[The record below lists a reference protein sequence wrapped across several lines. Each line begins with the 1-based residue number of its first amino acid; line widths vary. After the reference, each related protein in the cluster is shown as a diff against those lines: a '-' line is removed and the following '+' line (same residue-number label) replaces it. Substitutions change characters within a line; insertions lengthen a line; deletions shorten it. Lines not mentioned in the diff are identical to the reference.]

1 MSTRQTSKKKDWRI
15 FSLTVGICTIIFI
28 MIWKLFML
36 QIVSGAQYAREVE
49 NQHVQSVP
57 SLAERG
63 TIYFQKKNG
72 DLVSG
77 AMQQTGYKI
86 TVNPAKIT
94 EERRTMIVDT
104 VLEFVPGERDILL
117 EQVSKTGD
125 TYEELAMKVS
135 EEVVQKIKER
145 DIPELSFYRE
155 KWRIYPGITLAAHT
169 LGFLGYQDHEFLGRY
184 GIERTY
190 DNVLS
195 DRGKG
200 LSINFF
206 AQIFGDMQEE
216 EKGTAFEGPQD
227 VITTIEPSVQL
238 LLEEELNNLQT
249 TWNSE
254 SSGGIIMNPKTGAIY
269 AMAVTPTFDLNDFS
283 KEKVGTFSNPLVEHV
298 FEMGSIIKPLIIAMG
313 LDMDVISAETSYYDS
328 GSIVVGNKTISN
340 FDKKGRGQ
348 VTINDIIAESLNTG
362 MVFASQKIG
371 HESMRKYFQDFGF
384 FEKTNI
390 DLPNE
395 GKSIVSNLNS
405 NRDIE
410 FATASFGQGIAFTP
424 ISVVRALSSL
434 GNGGYI
440 IQPYVVQSIRTPL
453 GLQSVIPAPGQQIL
467 KPGTSAEITEILVH
481 AYDTYFNGTL
491 SLPEYSVAAKTGT
504 AQIPNPQGG
513 YYSDRNL
520 HSFFGYFPA
529 YDPEFIVYLYTRHPK
544 GVKFASLSLSPS
556 FKNLAEFL
564 LHYYEIPPDR

>member
-1 MSTRQTSKKKDWRI
+1 
-15 FSLTVGICTIIFI
+15 

-86 TVNPAKIT
+86 TVNPEKVHPD
-94 EERRTMIVDT
+94 RRNIIIDT
-104 VLEFVPGERDILL
+104 LLEFVPGEREILIG
-117 EQVSKTGD
+117 QISKTND
-125 TYEELAMKVS
+125 TYEELATKVS
-135 EEVVQKIKER
+135 EEIMQQIKER

-155 KWRIYPGITLAAHT
+155 KWRIYPGLTLASHT

-184 GIERTY
+184 GVERTY
-190 DNVLS
+190 DTVLS

-200 LSINFF
+200 LSVNFF
-206 AQIFGDMQEE
+206 AQIFGDIKE
-216 EKGTAFEGPQD
+216 EKKTAFEGPQD

-238 LLEEELNNLQT
+238 LLEEELHNLQT

-269 AMAVTPTFDLNDFS
+269 AMAVAPTFDLNDFS
-283 KEKVGTFSNPLVEHV
+283 EENVSIFSNPLVEHV

-313 LDMDVISAETSYYDS
+313 LDMDVISAETGYYDS

-371 HESMRKYFQDFGF
+371 HESMREYFRDFGF
-384 FEKTNI
+384 YEKTEI

-395 GKSIVSNLNS
+395 GKSIVSNLNT
-405 NRDIE
+405 NRDVE

-434 GNGGYI
+434 GNGGYLV
-440 IQPYVVQSIRTPL
+440 QPHVVQSIRTPL
-453 GLQSVIPAPGQQIL
+453 GMQSVTPALGRQVIQSE
-467 KPGTSAEITEILVH
+467 TSQEITEILVH
-481 AYDTYFNGTL
+481 AYDVYFEGTL
-491 SLPEYSVAAKTGT
+491 SLPEYSIAAKTGT

-513 YYSDRNL
+513 YYTDRNL

>member
-1 MSTRQTSKKKDWRI
+1 MLASQNSKKKDWRVL
-15 FSLTVGICTIIFI
+15 FLTVGICLVICI
-28 MIWKLFML
+28 MIWRLFML
-36 QIVSGAQYAREVE
+36 QIVSGEQYAREVE

-86 TVNPAKIT
+86 AVNP
-94 EERRTMIVDT
+94 ERVRQDRRDIIVDT
-104 VLEFVPGERDILL
+104 LLEFVPGDRESLML
-117 EQVSKTGD
+117 QVSKKND
-125 TYEELAMKVS
+125 TYEELATKVS
-135 EEVVQKIKER
+135 KEVMEKIKER
-145 DIPELSFYRE
+145 NVPELSFYRE
-155 KWRIYPGITLAAHT
+155 KWRMYPGLTLASHT
-169 LGFLGYQDHEFLGRY
+169 LGFLGYRDHEFSGRY

-190 DNVLS
+190 NAVLS
-195 DRGKG
+195 DQGKG

-206 AQIFGDMQEE
+206 AQIFGDMRE
-216 EKGTAFEGPQD
+216 EKKTAFDGPQD

-238 LLEEELNNLQT
+238 LLEEELQNLQT
-249 TWNSE
+249 KWNSE

-269 AMAVTPTFDLNDFS
+269 AMAVAPTFNLNDFR
-283 KEKVGTFSNPLVEHV
+283 KENVSIFSNPLVEHV

-313 LDMDVISAETSYYDS
+313 LDMDVISAETKYYDP
-328 GSIVVGNKTISN
+328 GSIVVSNKTISN

-371 HESMRKYFQDFGF
+371 RESMRKYFRDFGF
-384 FEKTNI
+384 HERTGI

-395 GKSIVSNLNS
+395 GKSILANLNA

-410 FATASFGQGIAFTP
+410 FATASFGQGVAFTP
-424 ISVVRALSSL
+424 VSVVRALSVL
-434 GNGGYI
+434 GNGGYLV
-440 IQPYVVQSIRTPL
+440 QPHVVQSIRTPL
-453 GLQSVIPAPGQQIL
+453 GIKSVSPLPGRQVIQ
-467 KPGTSAEITEILVH
+467 PHASQEITEILVH
-481 AYDTYFNGTL
+481 TYDKYFQGSL
-491 SLPEYSVAAKTGT
+491 SLPEYSIAAKTGT
-504 AQIPNPQGG
+504 AQIPDPEGG
-513 YYSDRNL
+513 YYSDRHL

-544 GVKFASLSLSPS
+544 GVRFASLSLTPS

>member
-1 MSTRQTSKKKDWRI
+1 MSARQTSKKKDWRI
-15 FSLTVGICTIIFI
+15 FSLTAGICTIIFI

-86 TVNPAKIT
+86 TVNPAKISK
-94 EERRTMIVDT
+94 ERRAMIVDT

-117 EQVSKTGD
+117 EQVSKTED

-135 EEVVQKIKER
+135 EEIIQKIKER

-206 AQIFGDMQEE
+206 AQIFGDIQEE
-216 EKGTAFEGPQD
+216 KETAFEGPQD
-227 VITTIEPSVQL
+227 VIMTIEPSVQL

-269 AMAVTPTFDLNDFS
+269 AMAVAPTFDLNDFS

-313 LDMDVISAETSYYDS
+313 LDMDVISAETSYYDA
-328 GSIVVGNKTISN
+328 GSVVVGNKTISN

-371 HESMRKYFQDFGF
+371 RESMRKYFRDFGF

-405 NRDIE
+405 SRDIE

-434 GNGGYI
+434 GNGGYMV
-440 IQPYVVQSIRTPL
+440 QPHVVQSVRTPL
-453 GLQSVIPAPGQQIL
+453 GLQSVTPSPGQQIL
-467 KPGTSAEITEILVH
+467 RPGTSAEITEILVH

>member
-1 MSTRQTSKKKDWRI
+1 MSVQQNSKKKDWRI
-15 FSLTVGICTIIFI
+15 FFLTTCVCVVIFI
-28 MIWKLFML
+28 MIGKLFML
-36 QIVSGAQYAREVE
+36 QVVSGAQYAREVE
-49 NQHVQSVP
+49 SQHVQSIP

-86 TVNPAKIT
+86 TVNPEKIHQN
-94 EERRTMIVDT
+94 RRDIIIDT
-104 VLEFVPGERDILL
+104 LLEFVPGERKILL
-117 EQVSKTGD
+117 GKISKNDD
-125 TYEELAMKVS
+125 TYEELATKAS
-135 EEVVQKIKER
+135 GEIVQKIKEK

-155 KWRIYPGITLAAHT
+155 KWRIYPGISLAAHT
-169 LGFLGYQDHEFLGRY
+169 LGFLGYQDNEFLGRY

-190 DNVLS
+190 DTVLS

-206 AQIFGDMQEE
+206 AQIFGDIEGGKE
-216 EKGTAFEGPQD
+216 TAFEGPQD

-238 LLEEELNNLQT
+238 LLEEELNHLQS

-269 AMAVTPTFDLNDFS
+269 AMAVSPAFDLNDFS
-283 KEKVGTFSNPLVEHV
+283 KENVSTFSNPLVEHV

-313 LDMDVISAETSYYDS
+313 LDMDVISAETSYYDA
-328 GSIVVGNKTISN
+328 GSIVVGNKTIFN

-348 VTINDIIAESLNTG
+348 VTIKDIITESLNTG
-362 MVFASQKIG
+362 MVFSSQKIG
-371 HESMRKYFQDFGF
+371 HESIRKYFRDFGF
-384 FEKTNI
+384 YEKTGI

-395 GKSIVSNLNS
+395 GKSIVTNLNS
-405 NRDIE
+405 KRDIE
-410 FATASFGQGIAFTP
+410 FATASFGQGVAFTP
-424 ISVVRALSSL
+424 VAVVRALASL
-434 GNGGYI
+434 GNGGYLV
-440 IQPYVVQSIRTPL
+440 QPHVVESIRTPL
-453 GLQSVIPAPGQQIL
+453 GLQSVTPALGRQVIQPE
-467 KPGTSAEITEILVH
+467 TSQEITEILVH
-481 AYDTYFNGTL
+481 AYDSYFNGTL

-504 AQIPNPQGG
+504 AQIPDPQGG

-556 FKNLAEFL
+556 FKDLAEFL
-564 LHYYEIPPDR
+564 LNYYEVPPDR